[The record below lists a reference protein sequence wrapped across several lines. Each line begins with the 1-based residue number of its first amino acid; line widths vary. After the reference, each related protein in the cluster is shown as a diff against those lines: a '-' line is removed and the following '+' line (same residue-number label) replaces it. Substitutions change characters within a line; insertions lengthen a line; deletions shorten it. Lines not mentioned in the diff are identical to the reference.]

1 MDLFETFVEDYLLVV
16 FWITPLFFL
25 LQAGAF
31 LLLLWQVGFRWSPD
45 NVGIRRPGRW
55 LLQSGVVVAPV
66 VMLFVSA
73 AFTTDFQDQY
83 GHWFFSIHDEWAG
96 WAMLPFYVAGSVI
109 VWRGFARRE
118 LALSSG
124 LHLVVL
130 WIMTGICVW
139 HAFATRFLNLLT
151 DSGEDLGFLAIIPA
165 IAAANY
171 AMRAVDIVRHGKVEE
186 AAKRSVKTW
195 FSALAVTIVVK
206 ALLAMRFY
214 ASLPVERPSGYGDC
228 FVVSAAAQGHK
239 HIVRSEYDG
248 HLGRTVNKQ
257 WHTLRTFEN
266 HLVKHQPTFH
276 SRLRHFYNYIGPP
289 IATCIRSPFVADLMY
304 LLLKP
309 IEWLARLYLFISKR
323 S

>member
-1 MDLFETFVEDYLLVV
+1 MNLFQTFVEEYFLVV
-16 FWITPLFFL
+16 FWLTPLFFL

-31 LLLLWQVGFRWSPD
+31 LLLLWQVGFRWAPD
-45 NVGIRRPGRW
+45 TVGIRCPGQC
-55 LLQSGVVVAPV
+55 LLQSGVVIAPIG
-66 VMLFVSA
+66 MLFVSA
-73 AFTTDFQDQY
+73 IPVADYQDQY

-118 LALSSG
+118 IALSSG

-130 WIMTGICVW
+130 WTLTGICVW

-151 DSGEDLGFLAIIPA
+151 DSMDDLGFLAVVPA

-171 AMRAVDIVRHGKVEE
+171 AMRAVDIVRHGKVEK
-186 AAKRSVKTW
+186 ASKRFVRAW
-195 FSALAVTIVVK
+195 FSALAVTIVMK
-206 ALLAMRFY
+206 GLLAMRFF
-214 ASLPVERPSGYGDC
+214 ASLPVERPAGYGDC

-239 HIVRSEYDG
+239 NIVRSEYDC

-257 WHTLRTFEN
+257 WYSLRAFEN
-266 HLVKHQPTFH
+266 HLVKHQPALH
-276 SRLRHFYNYIGPP
+276 RRLRHLYDYIGPP
-289 IATCIRSPFVADLMY
+289 IASCIRSPLVADLMY

-309 IEWLARLYLFISKR
+309 IEWLARLYLSIAKSA
-323 S
+323 